1 MIENPKIAV
10 LLATYNG
17 SKYLAEQLD
26 SILNQSYQNFLIVV
40 RDDGSTDNTVAQL
53 RDYADRHDEK
63 IHLLEAD
70 DINRGASGSFSCLI
84 EYVLAN
90 QQALGLDEAYMM
102 FSDQDD
108 VWFED
113 KIEKQLAVMLEA
125 ERMNPETGPVPVLV
139 HCDLQVVSEQN
150 VSISESFVRY
160 QGLEITRNR
169 FPNLLVSNLVT
180 GCTAFINE
188 SLARQSVPVAKQ
200 AVMHDWWLALVA
212 TAFGRLIYLEM
223 PLVYYRQHENNTIGA
238 REYIKSVPLRRTF
251 WQKVFDPNPN
261 QHLIDIARQARIFRQ
276 QFGKQLTIRN
286 NLCLRLTACMSF
298 RVALLQKILFRIAR
312 RL

>member
-1 MIENPKIAV
+1 MSENPKIAV

-17 SKYLAEQLD
+17 GRYLAKQLD

-40 RDDGSTDNTVAQL
+40 RDDGSTDSTVAL
-53 RDYADRHDEK
+53 LEDYIDRHDGK
-63 IHLLEAD
+63 VHLLVAD
-70 DINRGASGSFSCLI
+70 NINRGASGSFSCLI

-90 QQALGLDEAYMM
+90 KQALGLDEAYMM

-108 VWFED
+108 LWFED
-113 KIEKQLAVMLEA
+113 KIEKQIIEMLAA
-125 ERMNPETGPVPVLV
+125 ERTNSEADPAPVLV

-150 VSISESFVRY
+150 VLISESFVRY
-160 QGLEITRNR
+160 QGLEIARNS

-188 SLARQSVPVAKQ
+188 SLARQAVPVAKQ

-212 TAFGRLIYLEM
+212 AAFGQLIYLDM
-223 PLVYYRQHENNTIGA
+223 PLVSYRQHDNNTIGA
-238 REYIKSVPLRRTF
+238 REYIKPVPLRRTF
-251 WQKVFDPNPN
+251 WRKVFDRNSN
-261 QHLIDIARQARIFRQ
+261 EHLSDIARQARTFKQR
-276 QFGKQLTIRN
+276 FGKQLTIRN
-286 NLCLRLTACMSF
+286 KFCLRVTACMSF

-312 RL
+312 RF